1 MTARFF
7 MSVHAW
13 KEIVKQI
20 ERESDR
26 AKIVE
31 LAKKL
36 NDEMIAGEIEKVRN
50 RLGISPR
57 R

>member
-1 MTARFF
+1 

-26 AKIVE
+26 AKIIA

-36 NDEMIAGEIEKVRN
+36 NDEMIAEETEKVRT
-50 RLGISPR
+50 RLGVSPNR
-57 R
+57 